1 RTYWDERSVV
11 LHHEPGRSDS
21 GILLATALQVA
32 RMFSQLGQV
41 TSGEE
46 IKHEV
51 VRVAIAR
58 LEKCVGRLKPLRS
71 SATGIE
77 NEVGRIRGYAQEME
91 VELRAAIGELSGLV
105 S

>member
-1 RTYWDERSVV
+1 
-11 LHHEPGRSDS
+11 
-21 GILLATALQVA
+21 
-32 RMFSQLGQV
+32 MFAQLGKEA
-41 TSGEE
+41 SGAE
-46 IKHEV
+46 IKHDV
-51 VRVAIAR
+51 VQASLAR
-58 LEKCVGRLKPLRS
+58 LEKSLGRLKPLRS